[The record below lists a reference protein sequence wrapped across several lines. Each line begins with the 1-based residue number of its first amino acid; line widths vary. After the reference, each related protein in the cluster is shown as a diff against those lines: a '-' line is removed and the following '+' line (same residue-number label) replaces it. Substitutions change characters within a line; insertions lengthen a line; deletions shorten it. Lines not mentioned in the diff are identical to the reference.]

1 LAASLIA
8 LSSKSLRAS
17 SLRQEN
23 AHQVE
28 AHRTILFKAI
38 TSYDDP
44 ELSLKVEPLF
54 RHTIHLVLN
63 IAILV
68 GSKFNSSFIKEPKSI
83 ILEAGECASS

>member
-38 TSYDDP
+38 TSYDDL

-54 RHTIHLVLN
+54 RHTR
-63 IAILV
+63 
-68 GSKFNSSFIKEPKSI
+68 IKKD
-83 ILEAGECASS
+83 